1 MIIPVASLSGAGCP
15 PLNDGTVIR
24 HTLLTETSHHA
35 SAVSLL
41 AVVLAAVVVVVVAAG
56 VVVAAAHRAETP
68 TTTLACTSDARMPH
82 ARR

>member
-41 AVVLAAVVVVVVAAG
+41 AVVLAAVVVVAAG
-56 VVVAAAHRAETP
+56 AAVALASVESAIA
-68 TTTLACTSDARMPH
+68 TLAHESAARMPH
-82 ARR
+82 ARG